1 MLCQYGMNRRKQMA
15 KKRGNQSP
23 LGNAVGAQQAQ
34 QNAAKSNLES
44 LTKQLSSELEKAGEN
59 TTAFLASHFGL
70 ESVSQS
76 IEWTLASGAK
86 ALFNEVT
93 LSHDQVKEDTVVT
106 FHVNGRDQS
115 LLTKESLED
124 LNSFEFQQFYPAVGR
139 QVDGKIDVLDG
150 SRRRA
155 WFLLQEG
162 RIKEFR
168 ILVTN
173 DDISMADAKAL
184 AKQLQSAKEHNLREI
199 GMQCVALQ
207 KVNQEITQAEIAQ
220 QVGLSQA
227 GVSKAIKA
235 ANVSEKLVQL
245 FPVVNAL
252 SHPDYALLDKVMKA
266 CDESKSLNNFI
277 SRIAKKVVNIQ
288 AEYSTQDQKDAI
300 VSAIKSELKLAE
312 AKKEKAE
319 VEVTT
324 LAEFDAKGMFAR
336 KKVKGRNFSYEFGRL
351 SKEVQ
356 AELDRAIKSVLDK
369 N

>member
-1 MLCQYGMNRRKQMA
+1 MA

-34 QNAAKSNLES
+34 QNAAKSNIEY
-44 LTKQLSSELEKAGEN
+44 LTKQLSSELEKTGEN
-59 TTAFLASHFGL
+59 TTDFLASHFEF

-76 IEWTLASGAK
+76 MEWTLASGAK
-86 ALFNEVT
+86 ALFNEVA

-124 LNSFEFQQFYPAVGR
+124 LNSLEFQQFYPAVGR

-162 RIKEFR
+162 HIKEFR

-173 DDISMADAKAL
+173 DELSMADAKAL
-184 AKQLQSAKEHNLREI
+184 AKQLQTAKEHNQREI
-199 GMQCVALQ
+199 GLQCKALMDSGEYT
-207 KVNQEITQAEIAQ
+207 QEYIAKM
-220 QVGLSQA
+220 VGISRPA
-227 GVSKAIKA
+227 VSKALKA
-235 ANVSEKLVQL
+235 ASIDARIIAL
-245 FPVVNAL
+245 FPVVNEL
-252 SHPDYALLDKVMKA
+252 SHADYYVLGKIMSIFSDDGKLLSIFIKKIEEQVGNVQPEHWH
-266 CDESKSLNNFI
+266 DEVKDFLI
-277 SRIAKKVVNIQ
+277 S
-288 AEYSTQDQKDAI
+288 S
-300 VSAIKSELKLAE
+300 IKSELKVAE

-319 VEVTT
+319 ITVTK
-324 LAEFDAKGMFAR
+324 LSEFDAKGMFAR

-351 SKEVQ
+351 SKEIQ
-356 AELDRAIKSVLDK
+356 SELDRVIGEVLDK

>member
-1 MLCQYGMNRRKQMA
+1 MA

-93 LSHDQVKEDTVVT
+93 LSHDQVKEDTAVT

-124 LNSFEFQQFYPAVGR
+124 LNSLEFQQFYPAVGR

-184 AKQLQSAKEHNLREI
+184 AKQLQTAKEHNQREI
-199 GMQCVALQ
+199 GLQCKALMDSGEYT
-207 KVNQEITQAEIAQ
+207 QEDIAKM
-220 QVGLSQA
+220 VGISRPA
-227 GVSKAIKA
+227 VSKALKA
-235 ANVSEKLVQL
+235 ASIDARIIAL
-245 FPVVNAL
+245 FPVVNEL
-252 SHPDYALLDKVMKA
+252 SHADYSVLGKIMSVLSDDGKLL
-266 CDESKSLNNFI
+266 SIFI
-277 SRIAKKVVNIQ
+277 KKIEEKVVNVQ
-288 AEYSTQDQKDAI
+288 PEHCHDEAKDVLI
-300 VSAIKSELKLAE
+300 SAIKSELKLAE

-319 VEVTT
+319 IEITT

-356 AELDRAIKSVLDK
+356 AELDRVIGDVLGK

>member
-1 MLCQYGMNRRKQMA
+1 MA

-59 TTAFLASHFGL
+59 TTAFLASHFGFK
-70 ESVSQS
+70 SVNES

-93 LSHDQVKEDTVVT
+93 LSHTQVKEDTFVT

-115 LLTKESLED
+115 LLTKESLKD
-124 LNSFEFQQFYPAVGR
+124 LNSLEFQQFYPAVGR

-155 WFLLQEG
+155 WFLIQEG
-162 RIKEFR
+162 HIKEFR

-173 DDISMADAKAL
+173 DKLSMADAKAL
-184 AKQLQSAKEHNLREI
+184 AKQLQTAKEHNQREI
-199 GMQCVALQ
+199 GLQCKALMDSGEYT
-207 KVNQEITQAEIAQ
+207 QEDIAKM
-220 QVGLSQA
+220 VGISRPA
-227 GVSKAIKA
+227 VSKALKA
-235 ANVSEKLVQL
+235 ASIDARIIAL
-245 FPVVNAL
+245 FPVVNEL
-252 SHPDYALLDKVMKA
+252 SHTDYSVLGKIMSVFSDDGKLLSIFIKKIEAEIVNVQPEH
-266 CDESKSLNNFI
+266 CHDE
-277 SRIAKKVVNIQ
+277 AK
-288 AEYSTQDQKDAI
+288 DLLML
-300 VSAIKSELKLAE
+300 AIKSELKVAE
-312 AKKEKAE
+312 SKKEKAE
-319 VEVTT
+319 IAVTK

-356 AELDRAIKSVLDK
+356 AELDRVIGEVLDK
-369 N
+369 S

>member
-1 MLCQYGMNRRKQMA
+1 MA

-44 LTKQLSSELEKAGEN
+44 LTKQLSSELEKVGGN
-59 TTAFLASHFGL
+59 TTEFLASYFGI

-76 IEWTLASGAK
+76 IEWTLASGTK

-93 LSHDQVKEDTVVT
+93 LSHVQVKEDTVVT

-124 LNSFEFQQFYPAVGR
+124 LNSLEFQQFYPAVGR

-173 DDISMADAKAL
+173 DDISMVDAKAL
-184 AKQLQSAKEHNLREI
+184 AKQLQTAKEHNLREI

-207 KVNQEITQAEIAQ
+207 KANQEITQAEIAQ
-220 QVGLSQA
+220 QVGLSQS

-235 ANVSEKLVQL
+235 ANINEKLIQL

-252 SHPDYALLDKVMKA
+252 YHPDYALLDKVMKV
-266 CDESKSLNNFI
+266 CDESKLLNNFI
-277 SRIAKKVVNIQ
+277 TKISKKIVNIQ
-288 AEYSTQDQKDAI
+288 AEYSIQDQKDAI
-300 VSAIKSELKLAE
+300 VFAIKSELKLAE
-312 AKKEKAE
+312 AKKEKADI
-319 VEVTT
+319 EVTT
-324 LAEFDAKGMFAR
+324 LAEFYSKGMFAR

-356 AELDRAIKSVLDK
+356 AELDHVIREVLRK
-369 N
+369 K